1 MPRYIERR
9 RQTYYAV
16 VEIPPSLRLTLGK
29 KRLLK
34 SLETRDLAVA
44 RDRRWE
50 VVAALKKEIEV
61 ARAGHTD
68 GSQAI
73 PLKRHKPDNERL
85 IEEALRWR
93 EAIKTEGSSRD
104 PYETKAVDA
113 LGDRADQI
121 MDEKNRDTF
130 LGIATGTVTPLTT
143 HLEAWLMESR
153 FKPRTAGDR
162 RRALERLEAWG
173 VASIEEVT
181 RRKAGEY
188 VSHLMTH
195 RDRTWSGDHATVV
208 KYVSALSSYWTF
220 MRRKGHVESNPW
232 VDQTPPKPKPSSLD
246 HDHDTDERP
255 FTDDEVRKLLAGTK
269 VPLLQD
275 VMRIGALSGAR
286 LDPILCLK
294 VKDCLIEGATGLLF
308 RFKPQKGER
317 KARLVPVHPDLME
330 IVKRRTQGK
339 DPEAFIFDEVKTPPE
354 GSERERSMPV
364 SKRFGRYLRSL
375 GLEVMVPGK
384 RRSLTNFHSWRR
396 WFVTKAEQAGQNG
409 DVISSVEGHKRGS
422 ITLDLYS
429 RGPGEALMRAC
440 VEAVKLPLPH

>member
-16 VEIPPSLRLTLGK
+16 VEVPPSLRLTLGK

-34 SLETRDLAVA
+34 SLETRDLAIA
-44 RDRRWE
+44 RDRRWA
-50 VVAALKKEIEV
+50 VVAALKKQIEE
-61 ARAGHTD
+61 ARGGADVTTL
-68 GSQAI
+68 SPI
-73 PLKRHKPDNERL
+73 PRHKPDNARL

-93 EAIKTEGSSRD
+93 ETIAAEG
-104 PYETKAVDA
+104 PYSEPDEVKAVD
-113 LGDRADQI
+113 LLEDRAEQI
-121 MDEKNRDTF
+121 KDDRDRDAF
-130 LGIATGTVTPLTT
+130 IGVATGTSTPVTT
-143 HLEAWLMESR
+143 HLETWLTESR

-173 VASIEEVT
+173 VTSIEEVT

-195 RDRTWSGDHATVV
+195 RDKTWSGDHATVV
-208 KYVSALSSYWTF
+208 KYISALSSYWTF

-255 FTDDEVRKLLAGTK
+255 FTDDEVKKLLAGTTL
-269 VPLLQD
+269 PLLQD

-286 LDPILCLK
+286 LDAIVSLK
-294 VKDCLIEGATGLLF
+294 VKDCLIEGSGGPLF
-308 RFKPQKGER
+308 RFKPQKGEK

-330 IVKRRTQGK
+330 IVKRRTKGR
-339 DPEAFIFDEVKTPPE
+339 DLEAFLFDEVETPSA

-375 GLEVMVPGK
+375 DLEVMVPGK

-396 WFVTKAEQAGQNG
+396 WFSTKAEQAGQAEN
-409 DVISSVEGHKRGS
+409 VIASVLGHKRGS

-429 RGPGEALMRAC
+429 RGPGEALMRTC
-440 VEAVKLPLPH
+440 VEAVRLP